1 MKKPR
6 LKLQAQH
13 WAWLNAL
20 GALGAWGVCIGLFTP
35 VSYGVLFQ
43 QPLIGIWAA
52 VTVLGV
58 IIVIVGVFWSVA
70 KSAILRTLAVS
81 IELIGLCIAS
91 AGPLVYFFAQII
103 QFFVPTSDG
112 GTRYALTFFAYFA
125 LSMIIYRIVVLFPRF
140 RKEAHDG
147 TKDV

>member
-1 MKKPR
+1 MKKPK
-6 LKLQAQH
+6 LHLQAQH

-20 GALGAWGVCIGLFTP
+20 VALGVWGICIGFFTP

-43 QPLIGIWAA
+43 QPLIGIWSA

-58 IIVIVGVFWSVA
+58 AIVIVGVLWSVA
-70 KSAILRTLAVS
+70 KSAVMRTLAVS
-81 IELIGLCIAS
+81 VELLGLCIAS
-91 AGPLVYFFAQII
+91 AGPLVYFIAQVV
-103 QFFVPTSDG
+103 QFFEPTSDG

-147 TKDV
+147 SKDV